1 MKWVEIITLRSLAKV
16 DRQLLDELLQQVVKS
31 KTDGHPIEIRMYQN
45 SIVETDLSIHIYWES
60 ESGSQNKSPLGL
72 RFSYALKGLGLLN
85 HSVWVE
91 TAALE
96 FPLSYGNT
104 RSRDILESDRKDI
117 SKRFTKQ
124 RRKIMKLI
132 VIIAAGLL
140 MMTLPACSSSKTA
153 EQAVSAPIPVK
164 IGKAHPIEDH
174 EGVALSGT
182 VGSPA
187 APSNVSF
194 LVSGKVMQVSPR
206 EGDYVRKGQ
215 LLASIDPTDYQL
227 ALTMATKQADMA
239 RIAFERAE
247 DEHRRMKMLYDS
259 KSLAPNDY
267 EKYKSAYESAR
278 QQYEQAMASEK
289 ISRKHLTDA
298 ELHSPVNGFISKR
311 SIEPGETASPGRP
324 VFEIVNL
331 DTVEISVGVPETD
344 VHSVRV
350 GQKAAITLPAL
361 PGESFEGVVRIVNIS
376 ADPGTRTFMTRIT
389 IPNPK
394 HTLRIGMV
402 AEARIRGDKVVK
414 MLTAP
419 IEAIVRDPQGA
430 TLVYVYYPDQ
440 KRVYAKRV
448 EIGAPREKDL
458 EIRSGLTGD
467 EWIVLAGQ
475 TKLRDGSVVST
486 AEATERPEVNS
497 EGGVRK

>member
-1 MKWVEIITLRSLAKV
+1 MK
-16 DRQLLDELLQQVVKS
+16 
-31 KTDGHPIEIRMYQN
+31 P
-45 SIVETDLSIHIYWES
+45 
-60 ESGSQNKSPLGL
+60 
-72 RFSYALKGLGLLN
+72 
-85 HSVWVE
+85 
-91 TAALE
+91 
-96 FPLSYGNT
+96 
-104 RSRDILESDRKDI
+104 
-117 SKRFTKQ
+117 
-124 RRKIMKLI
+124 I
-132 VIIAAGLL
+132 VIIVAGLL
-140 MMTLPACSSSKTA
+140 MMTLVACSSSKTA
-153 EQAVSAPIPVK
+153 EQAVSTPINVK
-164 IGKAHPIEDH
+164 IGKVHAIEDH
-174 EGVALSGT
+174 EGMVLSGT

-194 LVSGKVMQVSPR
+194 LASGKVIQVLPR

-227 ALTMATKQADMA
+227 ALTAATKQADMA
-239 RIAFERAE
+239 QIASERAE

-267 EKYKSAYESAR
+267 EKYKSVYESAR
-278 QQYEQAMASEK
+278 KQYEQATASEK

-311 SIEPGETASPGRP
+311 SIEPGEMASPGRP

-344 VHSVRV
+344 VHSVRD

-361 PGESFEGVVRIVNIS
+361 PGESFEGVVRLVNVS
-376 ADPGTRTFMTRIT
+376 ADPGTRTFMTRIS

-394 HTLRIGMV
+394 HTLQIGMV

-430 TLVYVYYPDQ
+430 TMVYVYYPEQ

-448 EIGAPREKDL
+448 EIGTPHGRDL
-458 EIRSGLTGD
+458 EIRSGLTSD
-467 EWIVLAGQ
+467 EWIVLVGQ
-475 TKLRDGSVVST
+475 PQLRDGSVVAA
-486 AEATERPEVNS
+486 AETTEQPEANI
-497 EGGVRK
+497 GGRVRK

>member
-1 MKWVEIITLRSLAKV
+1 MK
-16 DRQLLDELLQQVVKS
+16 
-31 KTDGHPIEIRMYQN
+31 P
-45 SIVETDLSIHIYWES
+45 
-60 ESGSQNKSPLGL
+60 
-72 RFSYALKGLGLLN
+72 
-85 HSVWVE
+85 
-91 TAALE
+91 
-96 FPLSYGNT
+96 
-104 RSRDILESDRKDI
+104 
-117 SKRFTKQ
+117 
-124 RRKIMKLI
+124 I
-132 VIIAAGLL
+132 VIIVAGLL
-140 MMTLPACSSSKTA
+140 MMTLVACSSSKTA
-153 EQAVSAPIPVK
+153 EQAVSTPINVK
-164 IGKAHPIEDH
+164 IGKVHAIEDH
-174 EGVALSGT
+174 EGMVLSGT

-194 LVSGKVMQVSPR
+194 LASGKVIQVLPR

-227 ALTMATKQADMA
+227 ALTAATKQADMA
-239 RIAFERAE
+239 QIASERAE

-267 EKYKSAYESAR
+267 EKYKSVYESAR
-278 QQYEQAMASEK
+278 KQYEQATASEK

-311 SIEPGETASPGRP
+311 SIEPGEMASPGRP

-344 VHSVRV
+344 VHSVRL

-361 PGESFEGVVRIVNIS
+361 PGESFEGVVRLVNVS
-376 ADPGTRTFMTRIT
+376 ADPGTRTFMTRIS

-394 HTLRIGMV
+394 HTLQIGMV

-430 TLVYVYYPDQ
+430 TMVYVYYPEQ

-448 EIGAPREKDL
+448 EIGTPHGRNL

-467 EWIVLAGQ
+467 EWIVLVGQ
-475 TKLRDGSVVST
+475 PQLRDGSVVAAAET
-486 AEATERPEVNS
+486 IEQPEATI
-497 EGGVRK
+497 GGRVRK

>member
-1 MKWVEIITLRSLAKV
+1 MK
-16 DRQLLDELLQQVVKS
+16 
-31 KTDGHPIEIRMYQN
+31 P
-45 SIVETDLSIHIYWES
+45 
-60 ESGSQNKSPLGL
+60 
-72 RFSYALKGLGLLN
+72 
-85 HSVWVE
+85 
-91 TAALE
+91 
-96 FPLSYGNT
+96 
-104 RSRDILESDRKDI
+104 
-117 SKRFTKQ
+117 
-124 RRKIMKLI
+124 I
-132 VIIAAGLL
+132 VIIVAGLL
-140 MMTLPACSSSKTA
+140 MMTLVACSSSKTA
-153 EQAVSAPIPVK
+153 EQAVSTPINVK
-164 IGKAHPIEDH
+164 IGKVHAIEDH
-174 EGVALSGT
+174 EGMVLSGT

-194 LVSGKVMQVSPR
+194 LASGKVIQVLPR

-227 ALTMATKQADMA
+227 ALTAATKQADMA
-239 RIAFERAE
+239 QIASERAG

-267 EKYKSAYESAR
+267 EKYKSVYESAR
-278 QQYEQAMASEK
+278 KQYEQATASEK

-311 SIEPGETASPGRP
+311 SIEPGEMASPGRP

-344 VHSVRV
+344 VHSVRL

-361 PGESFEGVVRIVNIS
+361 PGESFEGVVRIVNVS
-376 ADPGTRTFMTRIT
+376 ADPGTRTFMTRIS

-394 HTLRIGMV
+394 HTLQIGMV

-430 TLVYVYYPDQ
+430 TMVYVYYPEQ

-448 EIGAPREKDL
+448 EIGTPHGRDL
-458 EIRSGLTGD
+458 EIRSGLTSD
-467 EWIVLAGQ
+467 EWIVLVGQ
-475 TKLRDGSVVST
+475 PQLRDGSVVAAAET
-486 AEATERPEVNS
+486 TEQPEATI
-497 EGGVRK
+497 GGRVRK

>member
-1 MKWVEIITLRSLAKV
+1 MK
-16 DRQLLDELLQQVVKS
+16 
-31 KTDGHPIEIRMYQN
+31 P
-45 SIVETDLSIHIYWES
+45 
-60 ESGSQNKSPLGL
+60 
-72 RFSYALKGLGLLN
+72 
-85 HSVWVE
+85 
-91 TAALE
+91 
-96 FPLSYGNT
+96 
-104 RSRDILESDRKDI
+104 
-117 SKRFTKQ
+117 
-124 RRKIMKLI
+124 I
-132 VIIAAGLL
+132 VIIVAGLL
-140 MMTLPACSSSKTA
+140 MMTLVACSSSKTA
-153 EQAVSAPIPVK
+153 EQAVSTPINVK
-164 IGKAHPIEDH
+164 IGKVHAIEDH
-174 EGVALSGT
+174 EGMVLSGT

-194 LVSGKVMQVSPR
+194 LASGKVIQVLPR

-227 ALTMATKQADMA
+227 ALTAATKQADMA
-239 RIAFERAE
+239 QIASERAE

-267 EKYKSAYESAR
+267 EKYKSVYESAR
-278 QQYEQAMASEK
+278 KQYEQATASEK

-311 SIEPGETASPGRP
+311 SIEPGEMASPGRP

-344 VHSVRV
+344 VHSVRD

-361 PGESFEGVVRIVNIS
+361 PGESFEGVVRLVNVS
-376 ADPGTRTFMTRIT
+376 ADPGTRTFMTRIS

-394 HTLRIGMV
+394 HTLQIGMV

-430 TLVYVYYPDQ
+430 TMVYVYYPEQ

-448 EIGAPREKDL
+448 EIGTPHGRDL

-467 EWIVLAGQ
+467 EWIVLVGQ
-475 TKLRDGSVVST
+475 PQLRDGSVVAAAET
-486 AEATERPEVNS
+486 TEQPEATI
-497 EGGVRK
+497 GGRVRK

>member
-1 MKWVEIITLRSLAKV
+1 MEPTVIIVAGLLMMTLLACSS
-16 DRQLLDELLQQVVKS
+16 S
-31 KTDGHPIEIRMYQN
+31 KTAEQAVSTPINVKIGKVHPIEDHTGV
-45 SIVETDLSIHIYWES
+45 SF
-60 ESGSQNKSPLGL
+60 SGAVGSPAAPSNVSFPVSGKVIQVSPREGDCVRNMKTLTSRTGEVSLTIKDENCRRRGL
-72 RFSYALKGLGLLN
+72 RIHDERRA
-85 HSVWVE
+85 
-91 TAALE
+91 
-96 FPLSYGNT
+96 
-104 RSRDILESDRKDI
+104 
-117 SKRFTKQ
+117 Q
-124 RRKIMKLI
+124 RGKIMKLL
-132 VIIAAGLL
+132 VIIAAGL

-153 EQAVSAPIPVK
+153 EQAVSTPIDVE
-164 IGKAHPIEDH
+164 IGKVHPIEDH
-174 EGVALSGT
+174 EGVVLSGA
-182 VGSPA
+182 VGSPS

-194 LVSGKVMQVSPR
+194 LVSGKVIQVSPR

-215 LLASIDPTDYQL
+215 LLASIDLTDYQL

-239 RIAFERAE
+239 RIAFDRAE

-344 VHSVRV
+344 VHSVGV

-414 MLTAP
+414 MLTVP
-419 IEAIVRDPQGA
+419 IEAIVRDAQGA
-430 TLVYVYYPDQ
+430 TMVYVYYPEQ

-448 EIGAPREKDL
+448 EIGAPRERDL
-458 EIRSGLTGD
+458 EIRNGLTGD
-467 EWIVLAGQ
+467 ELIVLAGQ